1 MKRLFPYAALCFA
14 LLISAKAAAATSA
27 RIFEL
32 MPANEFK
39 RILADL
45 NLTGEIDKD
54 GDVTV
59 KLENHTVLVLIGSY
73 QGQVIQFRYSSTA
86 KATLRQINDW
96 NIKRKF
102 CKAYLDND
110 GEPALDM
117 DLDLEGGVT
126 EARIKDAIKTY
137 SELVGMFIQHLKDSN

>member
-45 NLTGEIDKD
+45 NLAGEIDKD

-86 KATLRQINDW
+86 KATPSILATTSNGIACCCISRASSTA
-96 NIKRKF
+96 KR
-102 CKAYLDND
+102 Y
-110 GEPALDM
+110 
-117 DLDLEGGVT
+117 V
-126 EARIKDAIKTY
+126 I
-137 SELVGMFIQHLKDSN
+137 